1 MYKGTL
7 ALPDRGSGGRQRG
20 LGGHENFADRD
31 LEEKWPKF
39 FLFVSG
45 LVLKAPVLGPFRGS
59 QGVLCATYGR
69 YVHIVEVIWARD
81 EVLCWKARFSGD
93 FSTVYSPEAPLC
105 PPSCHTPATTPVPWP
120 RRCIVVALWWPG
132 RALGLRC
139 GLLKAKNTRFS
150 GISMFFWKN
159 GLLKALFLKNKY
171 WIRFI
176 HAILLQKKVLTITRK
191 GPWPPLWAFK
201 GENTRFGGISMFFW
215 KNGLSKVLFFEK

>member
-1 MYKGTL
+1 M
-7 ALPDRGSGGRQRG
+7 
-20 LGGHENFADRD
+20 
-31 LEEKWPKF
+31 
-39 FLFVSG
+39 
-45 LVLKAPVLGPFRGS
+45 LGPFRGS

-81 EVLCWKARFSGD
+81 EVLCGKARFSGD

-105 PPSCHTPATTPVPWP
+105 PPLCHTPATTPVPWP
-120 RRCIVVALWWPG
+120 RRCLVVALWWPG

-159 GLLKALFLKNKY
+159 GLLKALFLKNKH

-176 HAILLQKKVLTITRK
+176 HAILLQKKVLNICFQTFYFFSI
-191 GPWPPLWAFK
+191 PPTKASQLEKKTGTHKRNLAIPVLL
-201 GENTRFGGISMFFW
+201 GEVKCG
-215 KNGLSKVLFFEK
+215 

>member
-7 ALPDRGSGGRQRG
+7 VLPDRGSGGRQRG
-20 LGGHENFADRD
+20 LGGHEKFADRD

-81 EVLCWKARFSGD
+81 EVLCGKARFSGD

-105 PPSCHTPATTPVPWP
+105 PPLCHTPATTPVPWP
-120 RRCIVVALWWPG
+120 RRCLMVALWWPG

-150 GISMFFWKN
+150 GISMFFLEN
-159 GLLKALFLKNKY
+159 GLLKALF
-171 WIRFI
+171 
-176 HAILLQKKVLTITRK
+176 
-191 GPWPPLWAFK
+191 
-201 GENTRFGGISMFFW
+201 
-215 KNGLSKVLFFEK
+215 

>member
-1 MYKGTL
+1 M
-7 ALPDRGSGGRQRG
+7 
-20 LGGHENFADRD
+20 
-31 LEEKWPKF
+31 
-39 FLFVSG
+39 
-45 LVLKAPVLGPFRGS
+45 LGPFRGS

-81 EVLCWKARFSGD
+81 EVLCGKARFSGD

-105 PPSCHTPATTPVPWP
+105 PPLCHTPATTPVPWP
-120 RRCIVVALWWPG
+120 RRCLVVALWWPG

-191 GPWPPLWAFK
+191 GPWPPLWAGKGRKHSFWRNFHVFVEKWPFK
-201 GENTRFGGISMFFW
+201 RPFL
-215 KNGLSKVLFFEK
+215 KK